1 MIIKPFRGIR
11 PVSDM
16 VGKVQSP
23 PYDVVERE
31 KVGEIVS
38 SNRFSFLRITRA
50 DAELGDEI
58 SEYDSIVYKKARENF
73 LDFVEKGILIA
84 DPTPCLYIL
93 KQKWEDGERTGI
105 YALVSCV
112 EYNTGKIKKH
122 ELTRPEKEKDRTRH
136 IEAVRAQT
144 GPVMLAYKRNERG
157 LEDIVS
163 EVMERKPV
171 YNFEDETGVQNILW
185 ILSDSEKV
193 MVVEKYFEGI
203 DSFYI
208 ADGHHRAASAY
219 NLWKRYG
226 SGNGIS
232 PFDYFLAVLFPAD
245 KLCIYPYNRV
255 AKFPSGH
262 SYEDILE
269 GIRRNFYLREAK
281 DLTPERKGEIKVYT
295 KDQLFSIELK
305 KELRNTEDVLKSLDV
320 FVLQEH
326 LFKPVLRIIDLRNS
340 DRVAFVGGKDSEIVL
355 KELVDSGEYDIAF
368 SLYPVSMDDLIKVTD
383 NGYLMPPKSTW
394 FEPKLRDGVVTY
406 SLDL

>member
-1 MIIKPFRGIR
+1 MIVKPFRGIR

-31 KVGEIVS
+31 KVREIVR

-144 GPVMLAYKRNERG
+144 GPVMLAYKRKERS
-157 LEDIVS
+157 LEDIIGKVMGS
-163 EVMERKPV
+163 EPV
-171 YNFEDETGVQNILW
+171 YDFKDETGVQNILW
-185 ILSDSEKV
+185 VLSDPEKV
-193 MVVEKYFEGI
+193 RFVEKYFEGI

-245 KLCIYPYNRV
+245 ELCIYPYNRV

-326 LFKPVLRIIDLRNS
+326 LFKPVLKIIDLRNS
-340 DRVAFVGGKDSEIVL
+340 DRVAFVGGKDSELML

-368 SLYPVSMDDLIKVTD
+368 SLYPVSIDDLMKVTD

-394 FEPKLRDGVVTY
+394 FEPKLRSGLLVR
-406 SLDL
+406 SLVD

>member
-11 PVSDM
+11 PVSNM

-31 KVGEIVS
+31 KAREIVS

-50 DAELGDEI
+50 DADLGDEI
-58 SEYDSIVYKKARENF
+58 NEYDSIVYKKARENF
-73 LDFVEKGILIA
+73 LDFVEKGILIT
-84 DPTPCLYIL
+84 DSTPCLYIL

-136 IEAVRAQT
+136 IGAVRAQT

-193 MVVEKYFEGI
+193 KVVEKYFEGI

-245 KLCIYPYNRV
+245 ELCIYPYNRV